1 MHFAKQLNSLIMTRC
16 NEQTSHPASH
26 VQPFKTSLKNVN
38 SGMCFSTLDAGCSIA
53 LHTRRTVAKY
63 KSKQNRVAIRLAIR
77 TPWGG
82 VDTWGLGFGF
92 VIGTKKSTDS
102 GCLHSGVL
110 ALQDYRTGVR
120 EIVDVLIAK

>member
-1 MHFAKQLNSLIMTRC
+1 MTRC

-92 VIGTKKSTDS
+92 VIGTKKAQIQAVCIRESWLFRIT
-102 GCLHSGVL
+102 
-110 ALQDYRTGVR
+110 VR
-120 EIVDVLIAK
+120 AFARSLMY